1 MAIVRLLYWKEI
13 PTQVRV
19 EDESGSISKILDDRF
34 HQGVDAVAMFDG
46 SNGTDAYLDSWE
58 WGKEDEVMGN
68 PQEIAKDVVD
78 TYNIK
83 FPRDFVAR
91 IRELHQSGNRD
102 ASPGSID
109 KWMDDAVI

>member
-1 MAIVRLLYWKEI
+1 
-13 PTQVRV
+13 
-19 EDESGSISKILDDRF
+19 
-34 HQGVDAVAMFDG
+34 
-46 SNGTDAYLDSWE
+46 
-58 WGKEDEVMGN
+58 MGN

-91 IRELHQSGNRD
+91 IRELHRSGNRD